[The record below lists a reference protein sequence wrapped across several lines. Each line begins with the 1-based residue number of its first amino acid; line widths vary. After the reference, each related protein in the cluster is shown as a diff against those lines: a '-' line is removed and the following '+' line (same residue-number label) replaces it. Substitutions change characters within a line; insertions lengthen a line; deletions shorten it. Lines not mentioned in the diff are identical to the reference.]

1 MRQGRSDSAKR
12 KRQQSVADYDPIQE
26 VLRLDLEQY
35 PPPPPPPPRASP
47 LRQAQ
52 LIAQQLFPMLMA
64 SAVGFSDLQAEGFFR
79 YLVWMLKEAGSPRDP
94 LEQILLCQTALAHF
108 RVGVLHTSA
117 AVATDRD
124 AVEVYANAATRLTGE
139 LRRLVLT
146 VAEYRK
152 LSTTTTHAESVEDP
166 IRYPVETPLSTPAS
180 ASEVGKAK
188 TVQVGEGEKHCDAS
202 KKASNA
208 DDRPSSRSTA
218 KPTTRGSRSEKSSG
232 TWASHGGG
240 TRTPA
245 PVRPARSTLGE
256 GHRTTDAGRKSK
268 GSSKR
273 RQEAERAEVPAEAVV
288 GVG

>member
-1 MRQGRSDSAKR
+1 
-12 KRQQSVADYDPIQE
+12 
-26 VLRLDLEQY
+26 
-35 PPPPPPPPRASP
+35 
-47 LRQAQ
+47 
-52 LIAQQLFPMLMA
+52 MLMA
-64 SAVGFSDLQAEGFFR
+64 SAVGFSDLQAEGFFQ

-139 LRRLVLT
+139 LRRLALT

-152 LSTTTTHAESVEDP
+152 LSTTTHAESVEDP
-166 IRYPVETPLSTPAS
+166 IRYPVETPSPTPAS
-180 ASEVGKAK
+180 AAEVAKAE
-188 TVQVGEGEKHCDAS
+188 TVQVGEGEKHCDPS
-202 KKASNA
+202 KKTSNA

-218 KPTTRGSRSEKSSG
+218 KPTTRGSRSEKSSA

-245 PVRPARSTLGE
+245 PVRLRDRPWEKATGPRTPEGKAKVARNG
-256 GHRTTDAGRKSK
+256 DK
-268 GSSKR
+268 
-273 RQEAERAEVPAEAVV
+273 EAERADVPAEAVV